1 VGRRNHD
8 TRPFCPGDY
17 PLDLA
22 AGLVYETRM
31 DHRTRIC
38 LAIILL
44 GLVNYVGFVVGYV
57 FIEGDAMNGKVVCDP
72 ADTSHWHYLIGGDG
86 ELQEVGRATWIY
98 SAVHSISIW
107 PTMGAVLLAM
117 LTLAKDRIVSAMHST
132 VMRGR
137 TFMTIV
143 ATLIAFIAVVMTVW
157 FVLHAI
163 RQLTDPGVAKLAL
176 LGAGL

>member
-1 VGRRNHD
+1 
-8 TRPFCPGDY
+8 
-17 PLDLA
+17 
-22 AGLVYETRM
+22 M

-44 GLVNYVGFVVGYV
+44 GLVNYVAFVVGYV
-57 FIEGDAMNGKVVCDP
+57 FIGGDAMNGKVQPDV
-72 ADTSHWHYLIGGDG
+72 AATSHWHYLVGRDGD
-86 ELQEVGRATWIY
+86 LYEVGRGTWIY

-143 ATLIAFIAVVMTVW
+143 ATLIAFIVAIMTVW

-163 RQLTDPGVAKLAL
+163 RQLTSPGGAAL
-176 LGAGL
+176 